1 MNNTCFAAFHCQ
13 ACDKIVWW
21 TVLNTKE
28 NVFDKFNLIKKCAT
42 EYEQIKRGFSAE
54 MEDIIR
60 TGEADLYNYAC
71 ENERLFASLP
81 YGSFDGMMNR
91 CEIFIILLSK
101 KFADFYNTYAYINDT
116 AIIEFFWSMDLSEY
130 QSLIIA
136 SAKFGVDFLY
146 TEYREVV
153 LETIEKAVP
162 LFNSD
167 NCHGDTFHY
176 TSLERME
183 EAIRYWLWE
192 YERKGFVRWSIF
204 DRAIGEAVGTIEL
217 FHREAEDYFT
227 ECGLLRLDL
236 CSDYEKKECI
246 KEILKPLLS
255 TAFFMFSCEILATKA
270 VPEAQEGAE
279 ALTELGFQK
288 RRRH

>member
-1 MNNTCFAAFHCQ
+1 
-13 ACDKIVWW
+13 
-21 TVLNTKE
+21 
-28 NVFDKFNLIKKCAT
+28 
-42 EYEQIKRGFSAE
+42 
-54 MEDIIR
+54 
-60 TGEADLYNYAC
+60 
-71 ENERLFASLP
+71 
-81 YGSFDGMMNR
+81 
-91 CEIFIILLSK
+91 
-101 KFADFYNTYAYINDT
+101 
-116 AIIEFFWSMDLSEY
+116 MDLSEY